1 MTTGLLPL
9 AHLLDA
15 ACFLGAALQLPP
27 QLLTLPLEPLI
38 FPQHCICPGQAA
50 AGRDRLGTHQCLHAG
65 RTQCARAEGCRW
77 RQESGGD
84 MGGQHPAGREERD
97 AQGAW
102 QGGSAD
108 CISSSQPTA
117 PNPWAKQ
124 VLLVPL
130 GGPEGGGK
138 LWEAPILLF
147 RAGKRLLSKR
157 CFPEHPQ
164 TQNKPC
170 LTGMP

>member
-15 ACFLGAALQLPP
+15 ACFLGTALQLPP

-38 FPQHCICPGQAA
+38 FPQDCICPGQVA
-50 AGRDRLGTHQCLHAG
+50 AGRDRLGTHQCLHTG
-65 RTQCARAEGCRW
+65 RTQCARAQGARW
-77 RQESGGD
+77 WQESGGD
-84 MGGQHPAGREERD
+84 VSGQHPAGREERD

-102 QGGSAD
+102 QGGRAD
-108 CISSSQPTA
+108 RISSSQPTA

-130 GGPEGGGK
+130 GGPKGGGK
-138 LWEAPILLF
+138 LWEALTCFSELGSICFLKGAF
-147 RAGKRLLSKR
+147 LSTLK
-157 CFPEHPQ
+157 HKI
-164 TQNKPC
+164 NS